1 MQLGTKIRNYKLELF
16 LKFWLLFFFVTSI
29 VLLPQVKGTTP
40 AFVLAFLSAFLFI
53 FFSKYLSI
61 KFFFLTG
68 VTALSILLIFLAS
81 QALISLYSFESNLPQ
96 DVIFISEDS
105 SLLFKA
111 SFFTQYLYLIASI
124 IIFYFVML
132 VFDPTK
138 HDPYIYAGTIALLIY
153 GFYEIIYFQA
163 TGEFGDFLTNR
174 VFGEKG
180 MGSALQ
186 TISISGFTTQRFKS
200 LTGEPSMY
208 VFSVFPV
215 FIYAYE
221 NGKKTLSYL
230 ILVSMIFTFSTTFV
244 LGFSIFL
251 AIKFIKRGF
260 QDRFVIST
268 IIILVLCIIF
278 FFPEI
283 YVVLEQV
290 IIDKING
297 NNYSGSERSGLFFNH
312 LNYFSEFPFPIKLF
326 GLGFGYVRSTDFFST
341 LLVNVGIVGF
351 LVYSLLFFYPMLKLG
366 KTKRERALKVIL
378 FFIYFASLVSVPEFS
393 YPSTWLFLGISYNLI
408 RRNETTTIPDY

>member
-105 SLLFKA
+105 SLLFKV